1 MANQNPGAYDAAAR
15 LFTAEFIAQ
24 IFKDNSFLE
33 MSRDWSEYTKAA
45 FVNYTESVGVAGYIV
60 DRAAASLAAVI
71 KDDLNRSY
79 KLSGFQSIPTA
90 LAWTNEMT
98 VNYNKRAETIK
109 EHLSTIADGIALEM
123 IFNWFP
129 KVANSGAILASTGA
143 ARSTGIGSGT
153 RKRITFDDLR
163 RAMAILDR
171 QGVPAMGRV
180 IVGSPSLEDDLL
192 KIEQFISRDYVTNE
206 AISKSSFGTI
216 LNAQIFKRAST
227 VWANN
232 FTADNGAEIV
242 QPKLRDTLAMVAPQ
256 ANSCEAVLI
265 YHPDFVTRS
274 ISPDSKTN
282 IIDVH
287 GGTEISFTTLAGGRA
302 LYGDFKG
309 VIGIVET
316 FVS

>member
-15 LFTAEFIAQ
+15 LFTTEFIAQ
-24 IFKDNSFLE
+24 LFKDNSFLE

-60 DRAAASLAAVI
+60 DRVVAPLAAVI

-109 EHLSTIADGIALEM
+109 EHIGTIADGIALEM

-129 KVANSGAILASTGA
+129 KIASSAVVLASTGDNRPA
-143 ARSTGIGSGT
+143 GIGSGT
-153 RKRITFDDLR
+153 RKRIDFENIR
-163 RAMAILDR
+163 RAMSILDR
-171 QGVPAMGRV
+171 QGVPTEGRV
-180 IVGSPSLEDDLL
+180 MVGSPSLKDDLF
-192 KIEQFISRDYVTNE
+192 KIEQFISRDYINNE
-206 AISKSSFGTI
+206 AVSKNAFGTI
-216 LNAQIFKRAST
+216 FNAQVFIRAST

-232 FTADNGAEIV
+232 FRNDNDSDII

-256 ANSCEAVLI
+256 SNSCEAVMI

-274 ISPDSKTN
+274 VSPDSKTN

-302 LYGDFKG
+302 LFGDFKG
-309 VIGIVET
+309 VVGIVEA
-316 FVS
+316 FVP